1 MEIKVSIP
9 GIEKLL
15 EYSVSGI
22 GSVAGPMLVSWKA
35 RQEAKAKAIA
45 AKGEVEAQRILTAG
59 QADAMNII
67 ATAQAN
73 ARSILVSR
81 DSNVQGQLD
90 FAHAITQRIQFQEE
104 KRQSNIETVV
114 RQAASE
120 LDDKHVEDHE
130 PDHDWTARFF
140 NDIQDVSTKETQLLY
155 AKILAGEIERP
166 GSTSIKTLSILRDL
180 DRPTAMLF
188 GVLCSACISLFTDED
203 DLVDARVLSLG
214 GDASQNALREFGLS
228 FDNLNIL
235 NEHGL
240 IIADYRSWFDIT
252 MCIGTIGTNEK
263 QEKLVVRIPF
273 GFENRYWVLEP
284 TTPRKTGA
292 KYKVSGVAL
301 TKAGRELLRVVECQP
316 VPGYSQELE
325 AFFTS
330 QKMVMN
336 EMDSGLLQVMN
347 KDPS

>member
-9 GIEKLL
+9 AIEKLL
-15 EYSVSGI
+15 DYSASGI

-35 RQEAKAKAIA
+35 RQEAKAKAIT
-45 AKGEVEAQRILTAG
+45 AKGTVEAQRTLTAG

-73 ARSILVSR
+73 ARSILVSP

-90 FAHAITQRIQFQEE
+90 FDHAVTQRIQFQEE

-120 LDDKHVEDHE
+120 LEDKHVEDRE

-155 AKILAGEIERP
+155 AKILAGEVERP
-166 GSTSIKTLSILRDL
+166 GSTSIKTLSILSDL

-188 GVLCSACISLFTDED
+188 RVLCSACISLFTDED
-203 DLVDARVLSLG
+203 HLVDARVLSLG
-214 GDASQNALREFGLS
+214 GDATQNALNKFGLS

-240 IIADYRSWFDIT
+240 IIADYKSWHDIK
-252 MCIGTIGTNEK
+252 MCINTFCTNEK

-284 TTPRKTGA
+284 ITPWKTGA
-292 KYKVSGVAL
+292 EYRVTGVAL

-325 AFFTS
+325 TFFTS
-330 QKMVMN
+330 QKMVMT
-336 EMDSGLLQVMN
+336 EMDSGLPQIMN